1 MSTWLGFSL
10 VALVLWG
17 LWGVFSKVATG
28 HLGPQ
33 AAYLLGILGYL
44 PIIFLLLYETGGRIA
59 GPVWGWVAAGGAGA
73 ATAAALYFY
82 YRALVEGPV
91 SIVVPITSLY
101 QVVTVILSYVFLGE
115 NLSPRQL
122 AGLVLAVTAVWL
134 LSE

>member
-1 MSTWLGFSL
+1 
-10 VALVLWG
+10 
-17 LWGVFSKVATG
+17 
-28 HLGPQ
+28 
-33 AAYLLGILGYL
+33 
-44 PIIFLLLYETGGRIA
+44 
-59 GPVWGWVAAGGAGA
+59 VAAGGAGA